1 VDSSTSDHPSWKC
14 AHRFIIFFA
23 RAKSSF
29 PAPIF
34 VKLTSTAYGM
44 LRNTSPST
52 RPLDELELEEEE
64 EEDDD
69 DDGGDDDDDD
79 GDGGDGAGGHAR
91 DAPTCSRG

>member
-1 VDSSTSDHPSWKC
+1 
-14 AHRFIIFFA
+14 
-23 RAKSSF
+23 
-29 PAPIF
+29 
-34 VKLTSTAYGM
+34 M

-52 RPLDELELEEEE
+52 RPLDELELEE